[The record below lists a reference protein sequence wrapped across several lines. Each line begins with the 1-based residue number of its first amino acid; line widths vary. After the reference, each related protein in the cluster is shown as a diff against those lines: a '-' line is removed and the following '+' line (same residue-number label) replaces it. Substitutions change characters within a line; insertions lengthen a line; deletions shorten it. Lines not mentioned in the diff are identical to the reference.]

1 MIGELALPSDD
12 SPEPARDAGY
22 GDQFRYWRGASGRR
36 YLFSLVP
43 NEALADFRFVVVL
56 LAERSAD
63 GCLIGRSL
71 ADVDAGG
78 WPAARGLAEGEMAFV
93 HFLAATSETRLR
105 VIEDLVAAPVRLAA

>member
-1 MIGELALPSDD
+1 MIGDLALPSDD
-12 SPEPARDAGY
+12 PPEPARDAGY

-63 GCLIGRSL
+63 GRLIGRSL
-71 ADVDAGG
+71 IDVDASG
-78 WPAARGLAEGEMAFV
+78 WPGTHGPPEGGISFV
-93 HFLAATSETRLR
+93 HFLAATSEARVH